1 MILGAEKE
9 SCFPGSFHAVGQP
22 TPRGDFPHGG
32 SICELNDTGY
42 RDTMR
47 PNHTKV
53 GRVEQPIGSAR
64 HSVKTSQ
71 SQGKVARES
80 AGSVLSRRAIL
91 AGGAA
96 LAAGCGRA
104 GARPFFAADT
114 HPFDYPTV
122 QGVVEMG
129 RLLSEGSGGRLT
141 IKMFAGG
148 QLGAERDTLE
158 ITSFGG
164 LELNRVNLAPLNSIE
179 PMTIVPGL
187 PFLFRTTGHMRR
199 ALDGAPGEIILGS
212 LEKHNLIGLCF
223 YDSGERSV
231 YNTRRPIRTPA
242 DMKGMKIRV
251 PNSDLYVA
259 MIKALG
265 ADATPMDLSEIYQ
278 ALVQGVIDGAENNWP
293 SYESGRHFE
302 AAPYY
307 SLTRHLIAP
316 EVLVM
321 SKHRWERL
329 NTDDRALVKSAAKQS
344 VPYMRNLWDAR
355 VAESEARVRA
365 AGVEVNEV
373 DDKNAFAA
381 LMRPVWD
388 RFLLSEEQQKLA
400 AAIEA
405 LGGDSA

>member
-1 MILGAEKE
+1 M
-9 SCFPGSFHAVGQP
+9 
-22 TPRGDFPHGG
+22 
-32 SICELNDTGY
+32 
-42 RDTMR
+42 
-47 PNHTKV
+47 
-53 GRVEQPIGSAR
+53 
-64 HSVKTSQ
+64 KTSQ